1 MAFTSVDDF
10 QTALN
15 ACVSVRDWETLT
27 ESIQIPEVMV
37 PMAYARLAELTL
49 EEIEVSFIIIGLL
62 APFTPYNI
70 VSLRWCFISFLI
82 AWWEPGIH
90 GCDYKPSK
98 SLSGRYGKFNVFKL
112 WC

>member
-37 PMAYARLAELTL
+37 PMAYARLKISPMLD
-49 EEIEVSFIIIGLL
+49 
-62 APFTPYNI
+62 
-70 VSLRWCFISFLI
+70 LRILI
-82 AWWEPGIH
+82 WVYA
-90 GCDYKPSK
+90 Y
-98 SLSGRYGKFNVFKL
+98 
-112 WC
+112 

>member
-37 PMAYARLAELTL
+37 PMAYARLTELTL

-70 VSLRWCFISFLI
+70 VSIR
-82 AWWEPGIH
+82 
-90 GCDYKPSK
+90 
-98 SLSGRYGKFNVFKL
+98 
-112 WC
+112 

>member
-1 MAFTSVDDF
+1 MAFSSVDDF

-27 ESIQIPEVMV
+27 DYVLIPDEWMTMV
-37 PMAYARLAELTL
+37 YARLTELTL

-70 VSLRWCFISFLI
+70 VSIL
-82 AWWEPGIH
+82 
-90 GCDYKPSK
+90 
-98 SLSGRYGKFNVFKL
+98 
-112 WC
+112 

>member
-15 ACVSVRDWETLT
+15 DCGVSVRDWETLT
-27 ESIQIPEVMV
+27 ESIRIPEVMV
-37 PMAYARLAELTL
+37 PMVYARLTELTL

-70 VSLRWCFISFLI
+70 VSIR
-82 AWWEPGIH
+82 
-90 GCDYKPSK
+90 
-98 SLSGRYGKFNVFKL
+98 
-112 WC
+112 